1 MIELSTHDE
10 RIAKL
15 MRGDYE
21 HEDVLVYNAEE
32 TEIYA
37 NFDYSKLKTKSY
49 TEVTGKC
56 DGIDS
61 ITSIVYPWFWLTSTI
76 RNCWDLSWNEPENNS
91 LSWTEPKRYWQTSKY
106 PTKLF
111 TCMMGQSKPHRQ
123 DIFSLLKLNG
133 LLYLDRELQ
142 VDRNH
147 NPSKYI
153 SFFGMGINI
162 DLDPETIHTITHT
175 QRTHRFPPW
184 YDEVLID
191 LVVETHDD
199 AVFYTE
205 KTWKPFLGMRLP
217 MIFGASNMNVFL
229 KDNGFRFPENLIDY
243 SYDTIEDSHLRA
255 KALVSELKRLNEEV
269 DLDTLHD
276 ETLEIRKH
284 NQMRALE
291 IPKDID
297 VPKYPKYEEEHKHSV
312 GISNAIINEDY
323 SYFVEDFS

>member
-37 NFDYSKLKTKSY
+37 NFDYSKLRTKSY

-56 DGIDS
+56 DGIDF

-76 RNCWDLSWNEPENNS
+76 RNCWDLSWNEPENNN

-106 PTKLF
+106 PTTLF
-111 TCMMGQSKPHRQ
+111 TCMLGQPKPHRK

-133 LLYLDRELQ
+133 L
-142 VDRNH
+142 
-147 NPSKYI
+147 PSKYI

-217 MIFGASNMNVFL
+217 MIFGAPNMNVFL

-255 KALVSELKRLNEEV
+255 KTLVSELKRLNEEV